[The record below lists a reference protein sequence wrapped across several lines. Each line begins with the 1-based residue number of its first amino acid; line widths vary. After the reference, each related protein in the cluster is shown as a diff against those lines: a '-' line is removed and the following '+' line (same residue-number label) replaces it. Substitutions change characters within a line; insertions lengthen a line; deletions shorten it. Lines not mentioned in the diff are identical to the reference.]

1 LLQELNHELKQIIN
15 PLRILAVLQKNIA
28 LEFLQEHLSESAA
41 QTSGPRE
48 VILSEYLIGE

>member
-1 LLQELNHELKQIIN
+1 EFALLKKTIN
-15 PLRILAVLQKNIA
+15 SLRILAVLQKNIA
-28 LEFLQEHLSESAA
+28 PEFLQEYLSESAA